1 MATAWGSAVNMRKIA
16 RISGYVVLVLLAI
29 VAIGIATLYS
39 RHVPIPDLAAATHV
53 DSEVYNERYSPVIR
67 DLRDELDERRQSL
80 TTPSI
85 SLAVAIDGELVWA
98 EARGYADLE
107 SGKATSLDTTYLI
120 GSVSKPITAALVA
133 SLWEDGLIDIDA
145 DVRQYVPGYPEKAYP
160 VTLRQLLSHQ
170 AGIRHYNRAISPLH
184 SEMARNEQ
192 FDSIESS
199 LAIFKDDPLLFEPD
213 TSFNYST
220 YGYTLVSAAVE
231 GATGRSFQ
239 DLLNERI
246 FGPLAMDRSTLDD
259 DSSPTRVSDYLVL
272 MSDTAVLPAPETNNS
287 YKWAGGGIVSTPTE
301 LARFGAAMLRSELL
315 SEATSEVVFTAR
327 ETADGELNPQHYG
340 LGWRMG
346 GIRYAENEDDE
357 PEILPLISHG
367 GSSMG
372 SASVLLLLPE
382 HDIVVAMTANSVA
395 DGGSGP
401 VTSVAADIMREFLR
415 FKNAT
420 QS

>member
-1 MATAWGSAVNMRKIA
+1 MDIRKVA
-16 RISGYVVLVLLAI
+16 RRSGYVVLVLLAI
-29 VAIGIATLYS
+29 GAIGFAALYFKQ
-39 RHVPIPDLAAATHV
+39 VPIPDLAAATAV
-53 DSEVYNERYSPVIR
+53 DSKIHDERYTPVIR
-67 DLRDELDERRQSL
+67 DVRDELDERRQSL
-80 TTPSI
+80 TAPSI
-85 SLAVAIDGELVWA
+85 SLAVAVDGELVWA

-107 SGKATSLDTTYLI
+107 SQEAATLDTTYLV

-133 SLWEDGLIDIDA
+133 KLWEDGLIDLDA
-145 DVRQYVPGYPEKAYP
+145 DVREYVPAFPEKAHP

-170 AGIRHYNRAISPLH
+170 AGIRHYKRALTPLH

-192 FDSIESS
+192 FDTIESS
-199 LAIFKDDPLLFEPD
+199 LAIFKDDELLFEPD

-231 GATGRSFQ
+231 GATGRSFHE
-239 DLLNERI
+239 LLEERV
-246 FGPLAMDRSTLDD
+246 FEPLAMSRSTLDD
-259 DSSPTRVSDYLVL
+259 DSSPTRVSDYVVL
-272 MSDTAVLPAPETNNS
+272 LSDSAVLPAPETNNS
-287 YKWAGGGIVSTPTE
+287 YKWAGGGIVSTPSE
-301 LARFGAAMLRSELL
+301 LARFGAAMLRNELL

-327 ETADGELNPQHYG
+327 KTADGELNPQHYG

-415 FKNAT
+415 FKSAT
-420 QS
+420 QP